1 MHRAARFIISSRA
14 KRACIIRGWQGQRDF
29 LVLLAI
35 DLSSLVGVRLDV
47 IQSSDIKAHY
57 GFPGNRFPST
67 TKFWVLFMKTR
78 FSSVNYKNVYGRWIT
93 TQYLRQIK
101 ENSNSTTVHLTSC
114 WNSSLGKIYKQNP
127 ARARTWLNSARATAQ
142 RRQTLLT
149 RDRLYSDHEYLRG
162 SNKYYSY
169 AANEADE
176 ETEHRLPTFQQNAV
190 NRIRNETEERQVYTK
205 NYLLRCN
212 DRKQESHHL

>member
-35 DLSSLVGVRLDV
+35 NLSSLVGVRLDV

-101 ENSNSTTVHLTSC
+101 ENSNSITVHLTSC
-114 WNSSLGKIYKQNP
+114 WKSSLGKIYKQNP
-127 ARARTWLNSARATAQ
+127 ARARTSTKFSASNGTA
-142 RRQTLLT
+142 
-149 RDRLYSDHEYLRG
+149 
-162 SNKYYSY
+162 K
-169 AANEADE
+169 AN
-176 ETEHRLPTFQQNAV
+176 TV
-190 NRIRNETEERQVYTK
+190 N
-205 NYLLRCN
+205 
-212 DRKQESHHL
+212 